1 MCLGDLTGVDF
12 PGEKHPKTCPC
23 DIARQKEQLD
33 QERAERR
40 REEERR
46 REKEKEEE
54 KREEQ
59 RRAVESKIEGKKR
72 QFYRCSRVCKVCKV
86 CKGVQVK
93 KVGFVF
99 FLQPLS
105 FLDTFD
111 VMSRS
116 LTLLDFQIHYPW
128 FWPAITINSVER
140 ECKERKDRAILI
152 LGRFKLAQ
160 KKHFNKT
167 FEISKQTLKT
177 FKFQEDAS
185 RWSSNGSARQRPKDR

>member
-72 QFYRCSRVCKVCKV
+72 QFYRCSRVCKVCK
-86 CKGVQVK
+86 GVQVK

-111 VMSRS
+111 VMNRS
-116 LTLLDFQIHYPW
+116 LTL
-128 FWPAITINSVER
+128 
-140 ECKERKDRAILI
+140 KDTLP
-152 LGRFKLAQ
+152 LVLAG
-160 KKHFNKT
+160 NYD
-167 FEISKQTLKT
+167 TL
-177 FKFQEDAS
+177 S
-185 RWSSNGSARQRPKDR
+185 RT